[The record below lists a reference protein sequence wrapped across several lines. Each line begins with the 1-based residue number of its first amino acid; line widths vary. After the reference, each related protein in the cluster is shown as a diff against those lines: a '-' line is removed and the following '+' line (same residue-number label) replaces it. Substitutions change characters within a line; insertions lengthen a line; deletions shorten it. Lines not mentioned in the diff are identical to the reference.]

1 MIKKTAV
8 SGSKLVSV
16 TFRSTTPEPADS
28 VSLLGQFNDWDPVSH
43 PMKQRKDGSWS
54 VTVRLPSKNRYEF
67 RYLMDESKW
76 LTDEESDGLAIN
88 EFGGSNAIV
97 RT

>member
-1 MIKKTAV
+1 
-8 SGSKLVSV
+8 
-16 TFRSTTPEPADS
+16 
-28 VSLLGQFNDWDPVSH
+28 
-43 PMKQRKDGSWS
+43 

-97 RT
+97 RP